1 MTGRLR
7 APLLGSFGSFGSLG
21 SSGARRRLLVV
32 ATAAGAL
39 SLAGCGALP
48 GASADSGGTVT
59 VMTWAPG
66 ASEDADSLTMAG
78 VTATATTYAKWINE
92 RGGIGGHR
100 LKVLTCDEED
110 SLAGAET
117 CAREAVDRD
126 VAAVVG
132 SYSRHGQTFMA
143 PLEAAGIPYIGGYGA
158 SDEEFQSFVSYPVN
172 GGQAALVAGNGRQ
185 LAGSCEKVS
194 LVRPDSI
201 VGDGMATLLDAGLA
215 LGHQR
220 AATDVVAPESATS
233 YDSEATR
240 ALDAAGDGCVTAVLG
255 DRTGTFFDS
264 FRRLPANGNGDGD
277 GDGGGDGTRIS
288 SVLGSVSQPLIDSTG
303 GRNSPFEGA
312 YVTGWYPVTSDARWA
327 GMREAIRKYA
337 FEDDS
342 IDPADSAV
350 QTTWIAYTVLKA
362 VVEALGDGEVSASA
376 VTSVLNHGLKVDTGG
391 LTPELR
397 WRYQDML
404 GSAAYPRIV
413 NGEVTF
419 QVVREGRLVSQKK
432 GFTDVTETL
441 SDAKAVRG

>member
-7 APLLGSFGSFGSLG
+7 APLLRFFDSPASPGT
-21 SSGARRRLLVV
+21 RRLVV
-32 ATAAGAL
+32 GAAAAAGAL
-39 SLAGCGALP
+39 LLSGCGALP
-48 GASADSGGTVT
+48 GAAADSDGTVT

-66 ASEDADSLTMAG
+66 ASEDADSVTMAG
-78 VTATATTYAKWINE
+78 VTATATTYAKWING
-92 RGGIGGHR
+92 RGGIGGHE

-110 SLAGAET
+110 SLAGAEK

-172 GGQAALVAGNGRQ
+172 GGQAALLAGNGRQ

-201 VGDGMATLLDAGLA
+201 VGDSMATLFDAGLA
-215 LGHQR
+215 LDHR
-220 AATDVVAPESATS
+220 HAATDVVAPESATS
-233 YDSEATR
+233 YDSEATK

-255 DRTGTFFDS
+255 ERTGTFFDS
-264 FRRLPANGNGDGD
+264 FRRLPSNE
-277 GDGGGDGTRIS
+277 GGVRIS

-312 YVTGWYPVTSDARWA
+312 LVTGWYPVSSDARWSDL
-327 GMREAIRKYA
+327 REAVRKYA

-350 QTTWIAYTVLKA
+350 QTTWIAYTVLEA
-362 VVEALGDGEVSASA
+362 AVEALGDGGVSASA

-391 LTPELR
+391 LTPQLR

-413 NGEVTF
+413 NGQVTF
-419 QVVREGRLVSQKK
+419 QVVHGGRLVSQKK

>member
-1 MTGRLR
+1 MTGRRR
-7 APLLGSFGSFGSLG
+7 APHLGSPA
-21 SSGARRRLLVV
+21 SSGPFGFGAPGPRGTRRLLVG
-32 ATAAGAL
+32 AAAAGAL
-39 SLAGCGALP
+39 LLSGCGALP
-48 GASADSGGTVT
+48 GAAADSGSTVT

-66 ASEDADSLTMAG
+66 ASDDADSVTMAG
-78 VTATATTYAKWINE
+78 VTAIASTYAKWVNA
-92 RGGIGGHR
+92 RGGLGGHE

-110 SLAGAET
+110 SLAGAEK

-126 VAAVVG
+126 VTAVVG

-172 GGQAALVAGNGRQ
+172 GGQAALLAGNGRQ
-185 LAGSCEKVS
+185 LAGSCATVS

-201 VGDGMATLLDAGLA
+201 AGDSMAALLDAGLA
-215 LGHQR
+215 LGHR
-220 AATDVVAPESATS
+220 HAAVDVAAPESATS
-233 YDSEATR
+233 YDSEAAK
-240 ALDAAGDGCVTAVLG
+240 ALHAADDGCVTAVLG

-264 FRRLPANGNGDGD
+264 FRRLPAD
-277 GDGGGDGTRIS
+277 DGGVRIS

-303 GRNSPFEGA
+303 GRGSPFEGA
-312 YVTGWYPVTSDARWA
+312 YVTGWYPVSSDARWNE
-327 GMREAIRKYA
+327 MREAIRAYA

-350 QTTWIAYTVLKA
+350 QTTWVAYTVLTA
-362 VVEALGDGEVSASA
+362 AVEALGDGGTGASA

-413 NGEVTF
+413 NGTVTF
-419 QVVREGRLVSQKK
+419 QVVRGGRLVSQKK

>member
-1 MTGRLR
+1 MTGRRR
-7 APLLGSFGSFGSLG
+7 APLLGSLG
-21 SSGARRRLLVV
+21 SAPSSGSPGAAGTRRLLVG
-32 ATAAGAL
+32 ATTAGAL
-39 SLAGCGALP
+39 LLSGCGALP
-48 GASADSGGTVT
+48 GAAADSGGTVT

-66 ASEDADSLTMAG
+66 ASDDTDSVTMAG
-78 VTATATTYAKWINE
+78 VTAIASTYAKWVNA
-92 RGGIGGHR
+92 RGGVGGHE

-110 SLAGAET
+110 SLAGAEK

-126 VAAVVG
+126 VTAVVG
-132 SYSRHGQTFMA
+132 AYSRHGQTFMA

-172 GGQAALVAGNGRQ
+172 GGQAALLAGNGRQ
-185 LAGSCEKVS
+185 LAGSCATVS

-201 VGDGMATLLDAGLA
+201 TGDSMAALLDAGLA
-215 LGHQR
+215 LGHR
-220 AATDVVAPESATS
+220 HAAADVVAPEAATS
-233 YDSEATR
+233 YDSEAAK
-240 ALDAAGDGCVTAVLG
+240 ALHAADGGCVTAVLG

-264 FRRLPANGNGDGD
+264 FRRLPGDD
-277 GDGGGDGTRIS
+277 DRVRIS

-303 GRNSPFEGA
+303 GRDSPFEGA
-312 YVTGWYPVTSDARWA
+312 YVTGWYPVSSDARWNT
-327 GMREAIRKYA
+327 MREAVRKYA

-350 QTTWIAYTVLKA
+350 QTTWIAYTVLA
-362 VVEALGDGEVSASA
+362 AAVEALGDGQVGASA

-413 NGEVTF
+413 NGTVTF
-419 QVVREGRLVSQKK
+419 QVVRGGRLVSQKK